1 MSERRLPA
9 PVKEG
14 GGGTLRG
21 KAPEGYVL
29 WPHKRSPGLEFVNY
43 WQGWPWSGWEGVTGQ
58 NGAPVM
64 EKKCLAEVQKGCPT
78 LELGFLG
85 RRGLDH

>member
-14 GGGTLRG
+14 GGGTLPG
-21 KAPEGYVL
+21 TAPQGYVL

-43 WQGWPWSGWEGVTGQ
+43 WQGWPWGGWEGVTGQ
-58 NGAPVM
+58 NGARVM
-64 EKKCLAEVQKGCPT
+64 KKSVLLRCKGA
-78 LELGFLG
+78 ELGFLE
-85 RRGLDH
+85 RRGLNH